1 MSEIRVSRQLLW
13 QVAIVAFISV
23 EVVLAALGIELY
35 LGWPIAAL
43 IVMGSLI
50 LRLGVT
56 FVIGTFLWALF
67 GWGWPIWAAAL
78 FSTPALFLMF
88 PRLLTDF
95 FEPAHVT

>member
-56 FVIGTFLWALF
+56 LVIGTFLWALF
-67 GWGWPIWAAAL
+67 GWDWPIWAAAL
-78 FSTPALFLMF
+78 FSTPALILMF